1 MAKGTA
7 TRLVIVESPTK
18 ARTIERVLGADYR
31 VIASMGH
38 VRDLPANAKQ
48 AGDAS
53 GKLTFGI
60 DVEAGYRPHYVI
72 SPQNQK
78 KVAALKKAL
87 QGAKEVFIATD
98 EDREGEAIG
107 WHVLEVLQPKVPV
120 KRMAF
125 HEITES
131 AITRAL
137 RETRDIDLN
146 LVEAQETRRVLD
158 RLVGYAISPL
168 LWRKISQGLSAGR
181 VQSVAVRLLVERERE
196 RLDFVPGSYWD
207 IEARWLP
214 TVAGARDAADAAEA
228 EREPVN
234 ATLTRVNGIRLVTG
248 KDFDDHTGRLFEH
261 LQPGRDLVVLDAA
274 RASELAR
281 AALAA
286 PWRVAALDER
296 VEARRPAP
304 PFITSTL
311 QQEASRKLGLS
322 ARDSMRVA
330 QGLYERGL
338 ITYMR
343 TDSTHLAPEA
353 LTGIRASVASRYGSD
368 HLPEAP
374 RVYASR
380 SKNAQE
386 AHEAIRPAGSDM
398 RTAEEL
404 GLDGRDAALYDLIWK
419 RTVASQMADAS
430 LKFGTATLTVEA
442 AGSTLSFRSTGRTT
456 LFAGF
461 LRAYVEGSDDPSASL
476 ADRDQPL
483 PALKV
488 GDSVDPLAVN
498 ASPHETKPPA
508 RFTEASLVKRL
519 EAEGIGR
526 PSTYASI
533 LDTIVQRGYV
543 RKSGSQLLP
552 TFTGFAT
559 TQLLEAQFSELVDER
574 FTAAMEDDLDEIA
587 NGRRERIPYLNAIY
601 AGERGIAKRV
611 EQSLATVDAKGIS
624 TIRHPKWEPFRVAV
638 GRYGPYVEG
647 EVDGEG
653 MRASLPEDLAIA
665 ELDAPALERALR
677 QRNAPPSALGKH
689 QPSGLPMF
697 LKRGP
702 YGPYLQLGDGTGEE
716 RPKRTSLPPG
726 VEPEAVDA
734 GLAQALLDLPRRLG
748 VHPESGEEV
757 EANIGRFGPY
767 VRHQRIFASIPKDQS
782 VLTIDLASGLA
793 LLAKKLGRG
802 TARRSFGEHPDGGA
816 VTLHDGRYG
825 PYVKHG
831 KVNASLPEGT
841 DPDSLTLEGALALIA
856 ERAAQLGALPAR
868 GGGRGRPS
876 AGAKRPAKASGKR
889 SGAKGGKRA
898 AKRPADAASSKA
910 TSEELARHLDAA
922 SGLERAAVAALDGL
936 GRPPV
941 TAEAGAA
948 ELGCS
953 LEEFAAAAKR
963 GRFKVRMAFGRAR
976 ARSA

>member
-1 MAKGTA
+1 VAKDTA

-48 AGDAS
+48 AGSAAS
-53 GKLTFGI
+53 KLTFGI
-60 DVEAGYRPHYVI
+60 DVEGGYRPHYVI

-207 IEARWLP
+207 IEATWLP
-214 TVAGARDAADAAEA
+214 SASAASDEHP
-228 EREPVN
+228 RGEPVS
-234 ATLTRVNGIRLVTG
+234 ATLTRVDGIRLVTG
-248 KDFDDHTGRLFEH
+248 KDFDDHTGRLYEH
-261 LQPGRDLVVLDAA
+261 LKPGRDLVVLDAA
-274 RASELAR
+274 RAATLAQ
-281 AALAA
+281 AARGAK
-286 PWRVAALDER
+286 WRVAALDER
-296 VEARRPAP
+296 TEARRPAP

-330 QGLYERGL
+330 QALYERGL

-343 TDSTHLAPEA
+343 TDSTNLAPEA
-353 LTGIRASVASRYGSD
+353 LVGIRASVVSRYGAD

-374 RVYASR
+374 RVYTSR

-386 AHEAIRPAGSDM
+386 AHEAIRPAGTDM

-404 GLDGRDAALYDLIWK
+404 GLEGRDAALYDLIWK
-419 RTVASQMADAS
+419 RAVASQMSDAS
-430 LKFGTATLTVEA
+430 LKFATATLTVEA
-442 AGSTLSFRSTGRTT
+442 GGASLTFRSTGRTT

-461 LRAYVEGSDDPSASL
+461 LRAYVEGSDDPNASL

-483 PALKV
+483 PPLLV
-488 GDSVDPLAVN
+488 GDSVDPQAVN

-508 RFTEASLVKRL
+508 RYTEASLVKRL

-543 RKSGSQLLP
+543 RKTGSQLLP

-587 NGRRERIPYLNAIY
+587 NGRRQRVPYLDAIY
-601 AGERGIAKRV
+601 AGERGIAQRV
-611 EQSLATVDAKGIS
+611 QESLATVDAKGIS
-624 TIRHPKWEPFRVAV
+624 TIRHPKWGPYRVAV

-647 EVDGEG
+647 EVDGEA
-653 MRASLPEDLAIA
+653 MRASLSDDIAIA
-665 ELDAPALERALR
+665 DLDAAALERALR
-677 QRNAPPSALGKH
+677 QRNAPPSALGNH

-726 VEPEAVDA
+726 VEAEAVDA
-734 GLAQALLDLPRRLG
+734 RLAQALLDLPRRLG
-748 VHPESGEEV
+748 VHPETGEEV
-757 EANIGRFGPY
+757 EAHIGRFGPY
-767 VRHQRIFASIPKDQS
+767 VRHQRIFASIPKDQD

-802 TARRSFGEHPDGGA
+802 SARRSFGEHPDGGE

-831 KVNASLPEGT
+831 KINASLPEGA
-841 DPDSLTLEGALALIA
+841 DPDSLSFEAALALLK
-856 ERAAQLGALPAR
+856 ERSEQLGVSPAR
-868 GGGRGRPS
+868 AGRRGRAS
-876 AGAKRPAKASGKR
+876 AGAAKTTKAGTAQRRK
-889 SGAKGGKRA
+889 AEGKRA
-898 AKRPADAASSKA
+898 AKPSAEAAPAKAS
-910 TSEELARHLDAA
+910 SEELARHLEAA

-936 GRPPV
+936 GRPAV
-941 TAEAGAA
+941 SAEAAA
-948 ELGCS
+948 TELGCS
-953 LEEFAAAAKR
+953 LEELAAAAKR

-976 ARSA
+976 ARGA